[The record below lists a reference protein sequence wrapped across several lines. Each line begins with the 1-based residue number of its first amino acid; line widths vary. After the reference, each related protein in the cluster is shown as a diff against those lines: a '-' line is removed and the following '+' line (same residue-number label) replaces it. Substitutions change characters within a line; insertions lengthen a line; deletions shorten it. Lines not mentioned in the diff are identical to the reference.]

1 MQKLFENF
9 RKYLNESDQQN
20 VEAQLANL
28 RERDQAPRNELQNV
42 YFNQVGK
49 GKKFKTWQDALK
61 QYRLDKNIPP
71 EQERVFEILT
81 PELKTI
87 VSFIEKNKLWSKLS
101 DQAWDDL
108 WLVSQ
113 HADDDRAFQKQI
125 LIKIKQ
131 FPHKKQKNHFEY
143 LSDRISCPETG
154 TQKYGTANICQKD
167 K

>member
-1 MQKLFENF
+1 MQKLFEDF

-28 RERDQAPRNELQNV
+28 RERDQKPMNQLAS
-42 YFNQVGK
+42 YYKQVGEGRKFPDHDSALRQYKEDK
-49 GKKFKTWQDALK
+49 G
-61 QYRLDKNIPP
+61 IPP

-87 VSFIEKNKLWSKLS
+87 VSYIEKNKLWLKLS

-113 HADDDRAFQKQI
+113 HADDDRAFQKEV
-125 LIKIKQ
+125 LAKIKQ
-131 FPHKKQKNHFEY
+131 FPHKKQKSHFEY
-143 LSDRISCPETG
+143 LSDRISCNETG
-154 TQKYGTANICQKD
+154 TQKYGTADICK
-167 K
+167 KNK